1 MGNNLNFM
9 SGAAQSLSFQDL
21 IDAIESLSLD
31 DQSTLVEIIDKAI
44 IERRRAE
51 LVAEVKEAREAFS
64 RGEVKRGT
72 VKDLMKDYRLNEA
85 NTTLEDSIEHD
96 IFVWIPPKRSYIVEV
111 DVKSIR
117 KAEPN
122 VVEPNFKC

>member
-1 MGNNLNFM
+1 M

-21 IDAIESLSLD
+21 IEAVESLPLD
-31 DQSTLVEIIDKAI
+31 DQSMLVDIINKRI
-44 IERRRAE
+44 IEKRRAE
-51 LVAEVKEAREAFS
+51 LVAEVREAREAFR

-72 VKDLMKDYRLNEA
+72 VKDLMKDCRLNEA
-85 NTTLEDSIEHD
+85 NMTLEGSIEHD
-96 IFVWIPPKRSYIVEV
+96 IVVRIPPKKSYIVKV
-111 DVKSIR
+111 DVISRR